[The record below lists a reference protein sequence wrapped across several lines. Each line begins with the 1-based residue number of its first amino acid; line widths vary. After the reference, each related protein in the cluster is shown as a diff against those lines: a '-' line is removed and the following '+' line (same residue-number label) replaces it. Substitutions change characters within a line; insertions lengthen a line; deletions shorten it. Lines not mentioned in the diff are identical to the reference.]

1 MNRRGVTYDV
11 GTVYSG
17 LGWRISTRPR
27 LDPGV
32 VHRELEIIKND
43 LNCNA
48 VRICGRDPGRLVAA
62 ASDALDQGL
71 EVWLAPVLLG
81 RSQEETLAYYLTVA
95 RAAAGLSRQ
104 AGDRLVFGVGGELS
118 VFMRDIVPGRSVS
131 ERTASLISQV
141 QAGSGQPGERLNDFL
156 RRAAGGVRDV
166 FSGPLTYAC
175 LIGENVDWERF
186 DLIGVDHYRDT
197 RIADRYAD
205 LLRPLVALGKPVV
218 VTETGMRTYQGARD
232 SGTLGFGVADQG
244 SLLRHSLPLVGRF
257 LRPRLNGDYVRD
269 EGLQARE
276 LTDVIGTLGVAGVAG
291 VFVATFVEPLWRY
304 DPDPRHD
311 LDMSALSLVKSHPG
325 QPGRTYP
332 DMAWEP
338 KQAFAAVAEAFTC
351 HFASQCPGACQCL
364 AGAAGTTAAPPAP
377 EAPEAPEVASQPG

>member
-17 LGWRISTRPR
+17 FGWRISSRPR
-27 LDPGV
+27 LDPRV
-32 VHRELEIIKND
+32 VRRELEIIKKD

-48 VRICGRDPGRLVAA
+48 VRICGRDPDRLIAA

-71 EVWLAPVLLG
+71 EVWLAPVLQG
-81 RSQEETLAYYLTVA
+81 RSQQETLAYYLTVA

-104 AGDRLVFGVGGELS
+104 AGDRLVFGVGSELS

-131 ERTASLISQV
+131 ERTASLIRAV
-141 QAGSGQPGERLNDFL
+141 QAGSKQPADRLNDFL
-156 RRAAGGVRDV
+156 GRAAGAVREV
-166 FSGPLTYAC
+166 FAGPLTYAC
-175 LIGENVDWERF
+175 MIGEDVDWERF
-186 DLIGVDHYRDT
+186 DFIGVDHYRDT

-218 VTETGMRTYQGARD
+218 VTETGMRAYQGAQD
-232 SGTLGFGVADQG
+232 SGTLGLGVADAG

-276 LTDVIGTLGVAGVAG
+276 LTDLIGTLGVAGVAG
-291 VFVATFVEPLWRY
+291 VFVATFVEPLWPH
-304 DPDPRHD
+304 DSDPRYD

-325 QPGRTYP
+325 QPGQTYP

-338 KQAFAAVAEAFTC
+338 KEAFAAVAGAFTC

-364 AGAAGTTAAPPAP
+364 AGAAAEPGTAGAAGTAAAP
-377 EAPEAPEVASQPG
+377 ETASQPG